1 MDNAPALP
9 PTLKCKN
16 HSHLS
21 LMQPQNTL
29 SSFFFPAMDWA
40 FSVLNQEVA
49 GNVALWQRCFD
60 DKVAGSLSLSLSLFL
75 ELYFVQ
81 MRSCVRCG
89 KVHLLGGPK
98 CSAGVFIW
106 KKGSSPPGRFTRHKC
121 TERTPQHGVHGQE
134 EKAGKRILGLAV
146 NKDGPEPWCALR
158 SFHCSELGAKLDG
171 GAGIQPCWIMCRPL
185 GGTYHI
191 QFPCYLCCFWA

>member
-1 MDNAPALP
+1 M
-9 PTLKCKN
+9 
-16 HSHLS
+16 S
-21 LMQPQNTL
+21 L
-29 SSFFFPAMDWA
+29 F
-40 FSVLNQEVA
+40 
-49 GNVALWQRCFD
+49 GNVASMTKSLVVC
-60 DKVAGSLSLSLSLFL
+60 LSLSLSL

-146 NKDGPEPWCALR
+146 NKDGPEPWYALR
-158 SFHCSELGAKLDG
+158 SFHCSELGAKLD